1 MQNQDLASLNLLDAD
16 ELFALGMQASA
27 AGDGGPALAYLK
39 LALSKA
45 PGHAKAHWAIA
56 TEYAALRMP
65 DRAAEHFARAVTLD
79 PTQPVA
85 RFQYGLLHL
94 TSGDTAQARALWEPL
109 DELPAD
115 SPLRLFKEGLLHMA
129 HDEFDQALA
138 LLEAGLAH
146 PDVLGPLRSDME
158 MAVSRIRGV
167 MQVAAQ
173 HGGAVAETAP
183 TADGDVL
190 VQSHL
195 ALSAYA
201 TGGSGGGQTS

>member
-1 MQNQDLASLNLLDAD
+1 MQNQDIASLNLLDAD
-16 ELFALGMQASA
+16 ELFALGLRASA
-27 AGDGGPALAYLK
+27 TGDGGPALAYLK

-56 TEYAALRMP
+56 TEYAALGMP
-65 DRAAEHFARAVTLD
+65 ERAAEHFARAVTLD

-94 TSGDTAQARALWEPL
+94 SRGDAAQARALWTPL

-115 SPLRLFKEGLLHMA
+115 SPLRLFKDGLLHMA
-129 HDEFDQALA
+129 SDEFDQALA

-146 PDVLGPLRSDME
+146 PDVLEPLRRDME

-167 MQVAAQ
+167 LQVAAQ
-173 HGGAVAETAP
+173 HGAPAAEAAA
-183 TADGDVL
+183 ADDDVL
-190 VQSHL
+190 MQSHL

-201 TGGSGGGQTS
+201 TGGGGGGRTS

>member
-1 MQNQDLASLNLLDAD
+1 MHTMQNQDLASLNLLDAN
-16 ELFALGMQASA
+16 ELFALGLRASA

-56 TEYAALRMP
+56 TEYAALGMM

-79 PTQPVA
+79 PGQPVA

-94 TSGDTAQARALWEPL
+94 SSGDAVQARALWAPL

-115 SPLRLFKEGLLHMA
+115 SPLRLFKDGLLHMA
-129 HDEFDQALA
+129 QDEFDQALA

-146 PDVLGPLRSDME
+146 PDVLGPLRRDME

-167 MQVAAQ
+167 VQVSAQ
-173 HGGAVAETAP
+173 HGCTVAEPAP
-183 TADGDVL
+183 ADDEVL

-201 TGGSGGGQTS
+201 TGGGRTG

>member
-16 ELFALGMQASA
+16 ELFALGLRASA
-27 AGDGGPALAYLK
+27 SGDGGPALAYLK

-56 TEYAALRMP
+56 TEYAALGMP

-94 TSGDTAQARALWEPL
+94 SGGDAAQARALWAPL
-109 DELPAD
+109 NELPAD
-115 SPLRLFKEGLLHMA
+115 SPLRLFKDGLLHMA
-129 HDEFDQALA
+129 SDEFDQALA
-138 LLEAGLAH
+138 MLEAGLAH
-146 PDVLGPLRSDME
+146 PDVLEPLRRDME

-167 MQVAAQ
+167 AQVAAQ
-173 HGGAVAETAP
+173 HGAPAAEAAP
-183 TADGDVL
+183 ADDDVL
-190 VQSHL
+190 MQSHL

-201 TGGSGGGQTS
+201 TGGGGGGRTS